1 MGYENRFYG
10 ALEKIF
16 VGAPIEGEGG
26 YVNLLKIKEK
36 YYENVL
42 SKFKQEVNS
51 DPIIDTTFKE
61 NFFELLFNFFE
72 KYFSECGSVYFV
84 KTANYQKVY
93 EKVYTDTKDVTLFWK
108 TNTLYYV
115 KSDILFQS
123 IYVTVDDEQNDV
135 SFVFYF
141 DVGDLKQKQNNEK
154 KELVYSFKEI
164 KRGKINGVHKSNSGN
179 QYFVLG
185 VGYSERGKK
194 TELNEISSATSVDKS
209 LIEKAIK
216 IFEKQTSVDFF
227 INKNASSFLQSQLDV
242 FIHQYLLDEKSDFD
256 AKRLS
261 QLKAFKN
268 YSLKLIDFIAQFENE
283 LVRIWNKPK
292 FVRKSDYVF
301 SFKTLREVL
310 KDSDYKSLKEL
321 YFNKILTNDECKK
334 DIEEIIRETYKRPL
348 SKFYVSNFSYSN
360 QTVFFKYYLQH
371 ESEEKA
377 QKKSKNK
384 DLVFWTEP
392 IIDKGKI
399 LTGVFTEYDNPNGY
413 VTQLNIDDL
422 YLDTKFLTNDEKMDL
437 LVKISDAVNID
448 DFLDGYL
455 IKSDNYQ
462 FLNSCNKFSHQVSC
476 VYIDPPFNT
485 ETEGFSFLDGFK
497 DSTWLSLMKD
507 RFDLIYNKMMSKNS
521 SLYVHGDHHCNY
533 YMRMLLDDTC
543 GQDNFNRE
551 IIWNTSPAISGLKA
565 GPRVK
570 NYIRQHDTI
579 LFYEKGS
586 PVFNKLYREYKND
599 NSLLLQELG
608 WLDCYKDNDEN
619 CYIYKYNGN
628 RANIEKISINGIET
642 MTLGDVWNDVYSMMY
657 SQNMTRE
664 NWGKS
669 NTQKPENLV
678 RRFIQVSSSLGDYVM
693 DIFVGSG
700 TTCAAAHKLGRKWI
714 AVDSGDF
721 LEDIV
726 IKRMKSVVMGDF
738 MPKLSEDLRWPGGGA
753 FKYFTLEQY
762 EDSLDKTVYDK
773 DIDLV
778 FEKNCFK
785 QYVFFADKKLSNYIT
800 SDNKKLNVRLED
812 LFNDIDLPES
822 ISQLLGKKILKIDYN
837 DVVLE
842 GIDKPIKYNVNNMND
857 EEKLE
862 FIQLIKKLI
871 WWGE

>member
-36 YYENVL
+36 YYGNVL

-61 NFFELLFNFFE
+61 NCFELLFNFFE

-185 VGYSERGKK
+185 VGYSERGEK

-334 DIEEIIRETYKRPL
+334 DIEEII
-348 SKFYVSNFSYSN
+348 
-360 QTVFFKYYLQH
+360 
-371 ESEEKA
+371 
-377 QKKSKNK
+377 
-384 DLVFWTEP
+384 
-392 IIDKGKI
+392 
-399 LTGVFTEYDNPNGY
+399 
-413 VTQLNIDDL
+413 
-422 YLDTKFLTNDEKMDL
+422 
-437 LVKISDAVNID
+437 
-448 DFLDGYL
+448 
-455 IKSDNYQ
+455 
-462 FLNSCNKFSHQVSC
+462 
-476 VYIDPPFNT
+476 
-485 ETEGFSFLDGFK
+485 
-497 DSTWLSLMKD
+497 
-507 RFDLIYNKMMSKNS
+507 
-521 SLYVHGDHHCNY
+521 
-533 YMRMLLDDTC
+533 
-543 GQDNFNRE
+543 
-551 IIWNTSPAISGLKA
+551 
-565 GPRVK
+565 
-570 NYIRQHDTI
+570 
-579 LFYEKGS
+579 
-586 PVFNKLYREYKND
+586 
-599 NSLLLQELG
+599 
-608 WLDCYKDNDEN
+608 
-619 CYIYKYNGN
+619 
-628 RANIEKISINGIET
+628 
-642 MTLGDVWNDVYSMMY
+642 
-657 SQNMTRE
+657 
-664 NWGKS
+664 
-669 NTQKPENLV
+669 
-678 RRFIQVSSSLGDYVM
+678 
-693 DIFVGSG
+693 
-700 TTCAAAHKLGRKWI
+700 
-714 AVDSGDF
+714 
-721 LEDIV
+721 
-726 IKRMKSVVMGDF
+726 
-738 MPKLSEDLRWPGGGA
+738 
-753 FKYFTLEQY
+753 
-762 EDSLDKTVYDK
+762 
-773 DIDLV
+773 
-778 FEKNCFK
+778 
-785 QYVFFADKKLSNYIT
+785 
-800 SDNKKLNVRLED
+800 
-812 LFNDIDLPES
+812 
-822 ISQLLGKKILKIDYN
+822 
-837 DVVLE
+837 
-842 GIDKPIKYNVNNMND
+842 
-857 EEKLE
+857 
-862 FIQLIKKLI
+862 
-871 WWGE
+871 